1 MKDNTDIEVLLL
13 KISQPSVE
21 KEKEILRQQLV
32 ILVNDLLVHDFQ
44 KLVLLLYRVDVSEK
58 KLKGLI
64 QLHPQTD
71 AAEIIAD
78 LLIERQ
84 EEKKKSRASFKK
96 DRDIPEDEKW

>member
-1 MKDNTDIEVLLL
+1 MKDKPDIEALLL
-13 KISQPSVE
+13 KISQPIAVDGRE
-21 KEKEILRQQLV
+21 ALRQQLV

-58 KLKGLI
+58 KLKNLLS
-64 QLHPQTD
+64 LHPQTD
-71 AAEIIAD
+71 AAEIIAG

-84 EEKKKSRASFKK
+84 EEKKESRASFKK

>member
-1 MKDNTDIEVLLL
+1 MKDKSDIEALLL
-13 KISQPSVE
+13 KISQPIAVDGRE
-21 KEKEILRQQLV
+21 ALRQQLV
-32 ILVNDLLVHDFQ
+32 NLVNDLLVHDFE
-44 KLVLLLYRVDVSEK
+44 KLVVLLYRVDVSEK
-58 KLKGLI
+58 KLKDLI

-96 DRDIPEDEKW
+96 DGDIPEDEKW